1 MSSRNSLDPVYA
13 REVSAKILRNAAKV
27 IVGKK
32 RVLREILIALYA
44 GGHVLL
50 EGVPGVAK
58 TLMAKTVARSIGLA
72 YSRIQATPDLLPSDI
87 IGTFVYDPKTGE
99 FKPRKGPIFA
109 NIVLFDEIN
118 RASPRT
124 QSALLE
130 AMQERQVTIEG
141 VTFKLPE
148 PFMVIATM
156 NPIEMEGT
164 FPLPEA
170 QLDRFLLKILVDYPS
185 REETAR
191 ILERIHRIQEF
202 RVEPVVGGED
212 IMRIRSML
220 PGVRVSRE
228 VVRYIV
234 DLVEETRRHPYVKL
248 GGSPRAAIALYLCSK
263 ANALIDGRSYV
274 LPDDVKLVAKP
285 VLRHRIILTPDA
297 EFEGVSVE
305 RVVEDVL
312 SKVPVPR
319 PEIEEEAE
327 EEMGGEAESEAGGEG

>member
-1 MSSRNSLDPVYA
+1 MESRKSSINMDPSFVYKITKSIVD
-13 REVSAKILRNAAKV
+13 EVSKI
-27 IVGKK
+27 IVGK
-32 RVLREILIALYA
+32 LDIINYILIALYS

-58 TLMAKTVARSIGLA
+58 TLMAKTIARTFNMT

-99 FKPRKGPIFA
+99 FRPRKGPIFA

-148 PFMVIATM
+148 PFMVIATQ

-170 QLDRFLLKILVDYPS
+170 QLDRFLLKVIVDYPS
-185 REETAR
+185 REESIE
-191 ILERIHRIQEF
+191 ILRRIHFIEEF
-202 RVEPVVGGED
+202 RVNAVADASDVLK
-212 IMRIRSML
+212 IREML
-220 PGVRVSRE
+220 PHVRVSGE
-228 VVRYIV
+228 VMDYIV
-234 DLVEETRRHPYVKL
+234 SIVEESRKHPHVRL
-248 GGSPRAAIALYLCSK
+248 GGSPRAGIALYLCSK
-263 ANALIDGRSYV
+263 AKALIEGREYV
-274 LPDDVKLVAKP
+274 IPDDVKYVAYP
-285 VLRHRIILTPDA
+285 VLRHRIILKPEAELEGITTDQVISEILKTVKVPTP
-297 EFEGVSVE
+297 G
-305 RVVEDVL
+305 VED
-312 SKVPVPR
+312 
-319 PEIEEEAE
+319 
-327 EEMGGEAESEAGGEG
+327 

>member
-1 MSSRNSLDPVYA
+1 MQNIFSNRGFDPDFASSISK
-13 REVSAKILRNAAKV
+13 KILENVSKI

-32 RVLREILIALYA
+32 DVIRYILISIYA
-44 GGHVLL
+44 GSHILL

-58 TLMAKTVARSIGLA
+58 TLMAKTIARSINLS

-87 IGTFVYDPKTGE
+87 IGTMVFDPRIND

-130 AMQERQVTIEG
+130 AMQEKQVTIEG

-148 PFMVIATM
+148 PFIVIATM

-170 QLDRFLLKILVDYPS
+170 QLDRFLMKIIVDYPS
-185 REETAR
+185 RDEEKE
-191 ILERIHRIQEF
+191 ILKRIHFIEEF
-202 RVEPVVGGED
+202 NVSPVASVSDILSIRRMIPRVKVAEELLDYIID
-212 IMRIRSML
+212 I
-220 PGVRVSRE
+220 VR
-228 VVRYIV
+228 
-234 DLVEETRRHPYVKL
+234 ETRRHPHVRL
-248 GGSPRAAIALYLCSK
+248 GGSPRAAISILLTSK

-274 LPDDVKLVAKP
+274 IPDDIKYVVKP
-285 VLRHRIILTPDA
+285 VLRHRILLKPEA
-297 EFEGVSVE
+297 EFEGITSDQVID
-305 RVVEDVL
+305 DVL
-312 SKVPVPR
+312 KKVPVPT
-319 PEIEEEAE
+319 PGI
-327 EEMGGEAESEAGGEG
+327 SS

>member
-1 MSSRNSLDPVYA
+1 MDPSFVYKITKSIVD
-13 REVSAKILRNAAKV
+13 EVSKI
-27 IVGKK
+27 IVGK
-32 RVLREILIALYA
+32 LDIINYILIALYS

-58 TLMAKTVARSIGLA
+58 TLMAKTIARTFNMT

-99 FKPRKGPIFA
+99 FRPRKGPIFA

-148 PFMVIATM
+148 PFMVIATQ

-170 QLDRFLLKILVDYPS
+170 QLDRFLLKVIVDYPS
-185 REETAR
+185 REESIE
-191 ILERIHRIQEF
+191 ILRRIHFIEEF
-202 RVEPVVGGED
+202 RVNAVADASDVLK
-212 IMRIRSML
+212 IREML
-220 PGVRVSRE
+220 PHVRVSGE
-228 VVRYIV
+228 VMDYIV
-234 DLVEETRRHPYVKL
+234 SIVEESRKHPHVRL
-248 GGSPRAAIALYLCSK
+248 GGSPRAGIALYLCSK
-263 ANALIDGRSYV
+263 AKALIEGREYV
-274 LPDDVKLVAKP
+274 IPDDVKYVAYP
-285 VLRHRIILTPDA
+285 VLRHRIILKPEAELEGITTDQVISEILKTVKVPTP
-297 EFEGVSVE
+297 G
-305 RVVEDVL
+305 VED
-312 SKVPVPR
+312 
-319 PEIEEEAE
+319 
-327 EEMGGEAESEAGGEG
+327 